1 MKATYPSVTVLL
13 VQSDIA
19 VLGILINEALCARAR
34 KTNSRGKLHTIDLH
48 ILRNFIYLFSVLLS
62 VT

>member
-1 MKATYPSVTVLL
+1 MKATYPSVTVFL

-34 KTNSRGKLHTIDLH
+34 KTNSREKLHTIDLH